1 MNRRQLVSIAVGILL
16 IPAGA
21 FAQAP
26 ARTGQSSVQW
36 LGIVDA
42 GYSKDD
48 ANAGLGLTLGAA
60 KPWRRIRFGAGVE
73 AIFGTR
79 QSDRYFVDIYMSPQG
94 RCRDGKTGQFT
105 SISKCNTVRLTG
117 AGFGTVEF
125 TVSRAIPLV
134 VGGGYRVGP
143 TSQPVVVIGFETP
156 LAHVTPGA
164 HLRLSGVIGDG
175 YASVRVG
182 VMVPHG
188 HEQ

>member
-1 MNRRQLVSIAVGILL
+1 MNWRQLVSIAVVVLL

-21 FAQAP
+21 SAQAP
-26 ARTGQSSVQW
+26 PRTGESSVQW

-42 GYSKDD
+42 GYSRDD

-60 KPWRRIRFGAGVE
+60 KPWRRVRVGASLE

-79 QSDRYFVDIYMSPQG
+79 QSDRYFVDTYMSPQG
-94 RCRDGKTGQFT
+94 RCRDGNTGQFT
-105 SISKCNTVRLTG
+105 SMSKCNTVRLTG

-134 VGGGYRVGP
+134 VGGGFRVGP
-143 TSQPVVVIGFETP
+143 TSQPVAVIGFETP
-156 LAHVTPGA
+156 LAHVAPGA
-164 HLRLSGVIGDG
+164 HLRLSGVVGDG
-175 YASVRVG
+175 YASVRIG

-188 HEQ
+188 SEQ